1 MREMKVKSK
10 DGFSMVELIFVIVVL
25 GVVSTYYADIITQ
38 VYKSYILQKANHNAN
53 LKTALAA
60 DQIANRLRYAIP
72 GTVYRRIGKNGTVV
86 ESLDAPMSGNPDDY
100 DVLEWVAYDGDSF
113 EAFESNSSKKPGWSG
128 FCDVEASTPTQLKT
142 PGSNLALAQEVIAKL
157 GGDITNAHI
166 YFPGDIDP
174 ATGHL
179 ISHKIKSVAG
189 DTITMDGNLT
199 LVSEH
204 YKLARTSYALV
215 VENGDLYL
223 YYKFTPT
230 PGARVRGPKALLMQN
245 IATFKFKGD
254 GDTIRFKIC
263 KSENIGEDFN
273 VTSCKEKA
281 VF

>member
-1 MREMKVKSK
+1 MKRVKLK
-10 DGFSMVELIFVIVVL
+10 KAFSMIELIFVIVVL

-38 VYKSYILQKANHNAN
+38 VYKSYVLQKATHNAN

-72 GTVYRRIGKNGTVV
+72 GTVYRRIGKAGSVI
-86 ESLDAPMSGNPDDY
+86 ESLDSPMSGNPDDY

-113 EAFESNSSKKPGWSG
+113 ESFSSTTNRKPGWSG
-128 FCDVEASTPTQLKT
+128 FCDVAASTQTTIKT
-142 PGSNLALAQEVIAKL
+142 LGSNLALANTIITNL
-157 GGDITNAHI
+157 GGDITKAHI

-174 ATGHL
+174 VTGNFT
-179 ISHKIKSVAG
+179 SHKIKSVSG
-189 DTITMDGNLT
+189 DTITLDSNLT
-199 LVSEH
+199 RVVEH
-204 YKLARTSYALV
+204 YKLAWTSYALV
-215 VENGDLYL
+215 VENGNLYL
-223 YYKFTPT
+223 YYNFAPV
-230 PGARVRGPKALLMQN
+230 PGAPVGGSKSLLMKN

-263 KSENIGEDFN
+263 KSEYIGEDFN